1 VHFVSLSHS
10 AQLVAQD
17 EHSPVVF
24 KYLPEEHLVQP
35 VASVV
40 EHSAQLE
47 SHLTQAV
54 DVLE

>member
-1 VHFVSLSHS
+1 
-10 AQLVAQD
+10 LVAQD